1 MSHLAKKPVFLARAV
16 KNYIYK
22 RNALNKAKQ
31 THPLVCT
38 RKWKQWSAW
47 HQGWAANH
55 VSEAQQSKHNDWML
69 GRVEGLRPN
78 KTHRLTLSDL
88 NKTPYRTFTKFKVGE
103 IAS

>member
-1 MSHLAKKPVFLARAV
+1 MISSL
-16 KNYIYK
+16 
-22 RNALNKAKQ
+22 Q

-69 GRVEGLRPN
+69 GRVEGLRTN

-88 NKTPYRTFTKFKVGE
+88 NKTPYRTFTKFQVGE
-103 IAS
+103 ISPS